1 MGRIKIDLPDKFL
14 FSTTIPVRITDVNY
28 GGHVGNDAILSIIH
42 EGRAQ
47 FLNQFE
53 FTEMDCGGVSLI
65 MSDVAIEFKRELFY
79 GESVSISIATGYVS
93 KVAFDMFYKLE
104 KSTGE
109 KNVVVAVAKSGM
121 VCFNYEYKKVAV
133 ISQTLRDKLF
143 ASL

>member
-1 MGRIKIDLPDKFL
+1 MGRIKIDLPDNFL
-14 FSTTIPVRITDVNY
+14 FSTCIPVRITEVNY

-42 EGRAQ
+42 EGRTQ
-47 FLNQFE
+47 FLKQFD

-79 GESVSISIATGYVS
+79 GETVLISIATGYVS

-104 KSTGE
+104 KKSSE
-109 KNVVVAVAKSGM
+109 KNVLVAVAKSGM
-121 VCFNYEYKKVAV
+121 VCFNYQVKKVAP
-133 ISQTLRDKLF
+133 ISQILKDKLF

>member
-1 MGRIKIDLPDKFL
+1 MGRIKIDLPDNFL
-14 FSTTIPVRITDVNY
+14 FSTGIPVRITEVNY

-42 EGRAQ
+42 EGRTQ
-47 FLNQFE
+47 FLKQFD

-79 GESVSISIATGYVS
+79 GETVLISIATGYVS

-104 KSTGE
+104 KKSSE
-109 KNVVVAVAKSGM
+109 KNVLVAVAKSGM
-121 VCFNYEYKKVAV
+121 VCFNYQVKKVAP
-133 ISQTLRDKLF
+133 ISQILKDKLF